1 MQQEWGNC
9 CLSFAEHV
17 VNQLF
22 LDIPIVMCF
31 KELLIGT
38 EGTVYRAA
46 GVGRWA
52 GGEADIKEMVY
63 GEVTIFWKLWPT
75 SQVTL
80 FPLFSVL
87 VEASYV

>member
-63 GEVTIFWKLWPT
+63 GEVTIFLEIVANLSSNTIPT
-75 SQVTL
+75 I
-80 FPLFSVL
+80 FS
-87 VEASYV
+87 ASGS